1 MWRMGAGLLLTLLLG
16 GKAVADKSWE
26 EQPLGGLMRFQG
38 EVIAETCSVETGD
51 RNLTVSM
58 GHITTDRFRLP
69 GDEADPV
76 PFDLHLQNCTTAVSR
91 NVGVMFHGMADSSN
105 PQVLS
110 IGEGPGIASG
120 VAVALF
126 DDRGRFIPL
135 NTAPRYWV
143 PLQEGPVILHFVAK
157 YRATGQP
164 VNDGLANAQA
174 WFALTYQ

>member
-1 MWRMGAGLLLTLLLG
+1 MWRLGAGLVLTLLLG
-16 GKAVADKSWE
+16 GRVIADNQWHD
-26 EQPLGGLMRFQG
+26 QLPGGLMRFQG
-38 EVIAETCSVETGD
+38 EVIAETCSVETSD

-58 GHITTDRFRLP
+58 GHITTDRFRLA

-76 PFDLHLQNCTTAVSR
+76 PFDLHLQNCTAAVSR
-91 NVGVMFHGMADSSN
+91 SVGVMFHGMADRNN

-110 IGEGPGIASG
+110 IGDGPGVASG

-126 DDRGRFIPL
+126 DERGRFVPL
-135 NTAPRYWV
+135 NTAPQYWI
-143 PLQEGPVILHFVAK
+143 PLQDGPLTLHFFAK

>member
-16 GKAVADKSWE
+16 AQAIADDRGGDK
-26 EQPLGGLMRFQG
+26 PTGGLMRFQG

-58 GHITTDRFRLP
+58 GHITTDRFRMA
-69 GDEADPV
+69 GDESGSV
-76 PFDLHLQNCTTAVSR
+76 PFDLHLQNCNTAVSR
-91 NVGVMFHGMADSSN
+91 NVGVMFHGMADRNNS
-105 PQVLS
+105 QVLS
-110 IGEGPGIASG
+110 VGDGPGIASG

-126 DDRGRFIPL
+126 DVRGQFIPL

-143 PLQEGPVILHFVAK
+143 SLQEGPLILHFVAK

>member
-1 MWRMGAGLLLTLLLG
+1 
-16 GKAVADKSWE
+16 
-26 EQPLGGLMRFQG
+26 
-38 EVIAETCSVETGD
+38 
-51 RNLTVSM
+51 
-58 GHITTDRFRLP
+58 
-69 GDEADPV
+69 
-76 PFDLHLQNCTTAVSR
+76 
-91 NVGVMFHGMADSSN
+91 MFHGMADSNN

-110 IGEGPGIASG
+110 VGDGPGVASG

-164 VNDGLANAQA
+164 VNNGLANAQA